1 MTATEVLG
9 TEGERSDGGRNGRG
23 RGGRE
28 RARVVVLGGGYGGQL
43 AAQSLARRTDATV
56 TLVNDGDRF
65 VQRVRL
71 HQVASRQPVEA
82 PRFVDLLAGTGVRFV
97 DDRATGLDLAAHR
110 VELRDGDALDYDL
123 LVYALGSHTPVPEH
137 AHDVSTTAGAV
148 RLAER
153 LREESCRRVA
163 VVGGGLTGLETA
175 TEVAEAF
182 PRLATTLVTDGPLGA
197 DLSGRGA
204 AHVRKVCAR
213 LGVRLLE
220 HTPVT
225 AVHPDG
231 LTLADGTDEPADVV
245 VWTAGFTVADLAARA
260 GLAVDAR
267 GRVLVDATL
276 RSSSHPDVVAIG
288 DAAAAVASDGSVVRM
303 ACATAMPA
311 AQHGARTV
319 AAVLGGNEPR
329 PWRFRY
335 GVRCV
340 SLGRRDG
347 LVQVVHADDRPRELV
362 LTGRA
367 AARVKEAICVN
378 ALRVQTH
385 PRIPTSA

>member
-1 MTATEVLG
+1 MTATEVAG
-9 TEGERSDGGRNGRG
+9 TTREN
-23 RGGRE
+23 GGRE

-71 HQVASRQPVEA
+71 HQLASGQPVDT
-82 PRFVDLLAGTGVRFV
+82 PRFTDLLDGTGVRFV
-97 DDRATGLDLAAHR
+97 DDRVTGLDLAAHR
-110 VELRDGDALDYDL
+110 VTLRDGEALDYDV
-123 LVYALGSHTPVPEH
+123 LVYALGSHTAVPEH
-137 AHDVSTTAGAV
+137 AHDVSTPAGAT

-153 LREESCRRVA
+153 LHDGTCRRVA

-175 TEVAEAF
+175 TEIAETF
-182 PRLATTLVTDGPLGA
+182 PRLTTTLVTDGALGA

-204 AHVRKVCAR
+204 AHVRRVCAR
-213 LGVRLLE
+213 LGLRLLE
-220 HTPVT
+220 HASVT

-231 LTLADGTDEPADVV
+231 LTLADGTEERADVV
-245 VWTAGFTVADLAARA
+245 VWTAGFAVTDLAARA
-260 GLAVDAR
+260 GLAVDPR
-267 GRVLVDATL
+267 GRILVEETL
-276 RSSSHPDVVAIG
+276 RSASHPDVVAIG
-288 DAAAAVASDGSVVRM
+288 DGAAAVATSGDVVRM

-319 AAVLGGNEPR
+319 AALLAGREPR

-335 GVRCV
+335 AIRCV

-347 LVQVVHADDRPRELV
+347 LVQLVHADDRPRDLV
-362 LTGRA
+362 LTGRV

>member
-9 TEGERSDGGRNGRG
+9 TRRDG
-23 RGGRE
+23 GGRE
-28 RARVVVLGGGYGGQL
+28 RSRVVVLGGGYGGQL

-71 HQVASRQPVEA
+71 HQLASGQPVDA
-82 PRFVDLLAGTGVRFV
+82 PRFTDLLDGTGVRFL
-97 DDRATGLDLAAHR
+97 DDRATRIDLAAHR
-110 VELRDGDALDYDL
+110 VVLRDGGALDYDV
-123 LVYALGSHTPVPEH
+123 LVYALGSHTPVPEQ
-137 AHDVSTTAGAV
+137 ASDVSTPAGAA
-148 RLAER
+148 RLTDR
-153 LREESCRRVA
+153 LHDGAVHRVA

-182 PRLATTLVTDGPLGA
+182 PHLTTTLVTDGALGA

-204 AHVRKVCAR
+204 THVRRVCAR

-220 HTPVT
+220 HASVT
-225 AVHPDG
+225 AVRPDG

-245 VWTAGFTVADLAARA
+245 IWTAGFGVGDLAARS

-267 GRVLVDATL
+267 GRIVVDATL
-276 RSSSHPDVVAIG
+276 RSSSHPDVVAVG
-288 DAAAAVASDGSVVRM
+288 DAAAAVARSGDVVRM

-311 AQHGARTV
+311 AQHAARTV
-319 AAVLGGNEPR
+319 AAVLAGREPR

-335 GVRCV
+335 ALRCV

-347 LVQVVHADDRPRELV
+347 LVQLVHGDDRPRGAV
-362 LTGRA
+362 LTGHL

>member
-1 MTATEVLG
+1 MTATEVG
-9 TEGERSDGGRNGRG
+9 RTTREG
-23 RGGRE
+23 GGRE

-43 AAQSLARRTDATV
+43 AAQALARRTDATV

-71 HQVASRQPVEA
+71 HQLANRQRVDA
-82 PRFVDLLAGTGVRFV
+82 PRFTDLLAGTGVRFL
-97 DDRATGLDLAAHR
+97 DDRVTGLDPGARKVA
-110 VELRDGDALDYDL
+110 LRDGGALAYDV

-137 AHDVSTTAGAV
+137 AHDVSTTAGAA
-148 RLAER
+148 RLADR
-153 LREESCRRVA
+153 LADGTCRRVA

-175 TEVAEAF
+175 TEIAEAH
-182 PRLATTLVTDGPLGA
+182 PGLTTTLVTAGALGA
-197 DLSGRGA
+197 DLSDRGA
-204 AHVRKVCAR
+204 AHVRRVCAR

-220 HTPVT
+220 HASVT
-225 AVHPDG
+225 GVRPDG
-231 LTLADGTDEPADVV
+231 FTSADGTDEPADVV
-245 VWTAGFTVADLAARA
+245 VWTAGFTVPDLAARA
-260 GLAVDAR
+260 GLAVDAH
-267 GRVLVDATL
+267 GRILVGDGLAST
-276 RSSSHPDVVAIG
+276 SHPDVVAVG
-288 DAAAAVASDGSVVRM
+288 DAAAAVATSGDTVRM

-319 AAVLGGNEPR
+319 AALLAGRDPR

-335 GVRCV
+335 AIRCV

-347 LVQVVHADDRPRELV
+347 LVQVVHADDRPRDLV
-362 LTGRA
+362 LTGRL

>member
-9 TEGERSDGGRNGRG
+9 TRRTG
-23 RGGRE
+23 GGRE
-28 RARVVVLGGGYGGQL
+28 RVRVVVLGGGYGGQL
-43 AAQSLARRTDATV
+43 AAQSLARRTDAAV
-56 TLVNDGDRF
+56 TLVNDGARF

-71 HQVASRQPVEA
+71 HQLASGRSVDA
-82 PRFVDLLAGTGVRFV
+82 PRFTDLLDGSGVRFV
-97 DDRATGLDLAAHR
+97 DDRVTGLDLAAHR
-110 VELRDGDALDYDL
+110 VSLRDGGALDYDV
-123 LVYALGSHTPVPEH
+123 LVYALGSHTAVPEH
-137 AHDVSTTAGAV
+137 AHDVSTAAGAA
-148 RLAER
+148 RLAAR
-153 LREESCRRVA
+153 LHDGTCRRVA

-175 TEVAEAF
+175 TEIAEAF
-182 PRLATTLVTDGPLGA
+182 PRLTTTLVTDGVLGA
-197 DLSGRGA
+197 DLSSRGA
-204 AHVRKVCAR
+204 AHVRRVCAR

-220 HTPVT
+220 HASVT
-225 AVHPDG
+225 AVRPDG
-231 LTLADGTDEPADVV
+231 LTLADGTDDPTDVV
-245 VWTAGFTVADLAARA
+245 VWTAGFAVADLAARA
-260 GLAVDAR
+260 GLAVDAH
-267 GRVLVDATL
+267 GRILVDAAL

-319 AAVLGGNEPR
+319 AALLGGREPR

-335 GVRCV
+335 AIRCV

-347 LVQVVHADDRPRELV
+347 LVQVVHADDRPRELA
-362 LTGRA
+362 LTGRV

>member
-1 MTATEVLG
+1 MTATEILG
-9 TEGERSDGGRNGRG
+9 TRRV

-28 RARVVVLGGGYGGQL
+28 RARVVVIGGGYGGQL

-71 HQVASRQPVEA
+71 HQVASGQPIDA
-82 PRFVDLLAGTGVRFV
+82 PRFADLLGGTGVRFL
-97 DDRATGLDLAAHR
+97 DDRATGIDLAAHR
-110 VELRDGDALDYDL
+110 VSLRDGGALDYDV
-123 LVYALGSHTPVPEH
+123 LVYALGSHTPIPEH
-137 AHDVSTTAGAV
+137 AHDVSTTAGAA
-148 RLAER
+148 RLGER
-153 LREESCRRVA
+153 LRDARTGRVA

-175 TEVAEAF
+175 TEIAEAF
-182 PRLATTLVTDGPLGA
+182 PRLTTTLVTDGALGA

-204 AHVRKVCAR
+204 AHVRRVCAR

-220 HTPVT
+220 RASVV
-225 AVHPDG
+225 AVRPDG
-231 LTLADGTDEPADVV
+231 LTLADGADEPADVV
-245 VWTAGFTVADLAARA
+245 VWTAGFAVGDLAARA

-288 DAAAAVASDGSVVRM
+288 DAAAAVGSDGSVVRM

-319 AAVLGGNEPR
+319 AAVLAGSEPR
-329 PWRFRY
+329 PWGFRY
-335 GVRCV
+335 AVRCI

-347 LVQVVHADDRPRELV
+347 LLQVVHGDDRPRDLV
-362 LTGRA
+362 LTGRV